1 MKLIDVKKYYPNADY
16 SPYMKQG
23 NEIDKPL
30 NSTIEIGMTMFNIK
44 TKRLG
49 LILGCIDEFFDGV
62 VRLDSEGMTSIDQL
76 RFATDKEIEEN
87 IQYMDSVLS
96 QRKEAGFL

>member
-16 SPYMKQG
+16 SAYMKQG
-23 NEIDKPL
+23 NEIGKPL

-49 LILGCIDEFFDGV
+49 LVLGNIDEFFYGEL
-62 VRLDSEGMTSIDQL
+62 RLDSEGMTSIDQL
-76 RFATDKEIEEN
+76 RFATDDEVEGNIE
-87 IQYMDSVLS
+87 YMDSVLS
-96 QRKEAGFL
+96 QRKEAKFI